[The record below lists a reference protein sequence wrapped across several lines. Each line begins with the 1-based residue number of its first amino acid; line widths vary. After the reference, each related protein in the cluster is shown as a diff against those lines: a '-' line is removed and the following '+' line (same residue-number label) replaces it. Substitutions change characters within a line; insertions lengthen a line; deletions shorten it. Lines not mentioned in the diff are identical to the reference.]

1 MSRSCN
7 ILSHRSYLDLNRICT
22 DEKALETVRCGLYF
36 GPMDDVSEKFPAVHD
51 RLKVRFAGPTK
62 YAGDD
67 APIELYLDGQP
78 VKCSRNS
85 GDVEVWLSGE
95 RCPALSKAVCV
106 RLKEEKAESIIF

>member
-7 ILSHRSYLDLNRICT
+7 ILSHRSYLDLSRICT

-62 YAGDD
+62 VIFICSANIFYPYA
-67 APIELYLDGQP
+67 
-78 VKCSRNS
+78 V
-85 GDVEVWLSGE
+85 
-95 RCPALSKAVCV
+95 
-106 RLKEEKAESIIF
+106 F